1 MSAIRVGVLRGGV
14 SNEYDVSLKT
24 GGSVLGVLPVH
35 KYKGVDILMEKDG
48 TLVVNGIRSKFG
60 DLSRHVDVV
69 FNALHGEF
77 GEDGRVQQL
86 LEASQIPYTGSSA
99 LASSLGMNKIISK
112 EFAEKAGM
120 KAPKH
125 ILLRR
130 EELEGLDIAEFSLNL
145 FKSISQ
151 PRIIKPIFG
160 GSSIG
165 MTFASNYE
173 KLRQGIE
180 EGFKEEDVIMLEE
193 HILGREVTC
202 GVIDN
207 FRGEKT
213 YALPVVE
220 IVPPEENDFFDY
232 DAKYG
237 GKSREICPSYLPIEI
252 KKKVEKM
259 AVKIHE
265 HLGLRH
271 YSRSDFIIGRNHIYF
286 LEVNTLPGLTKESLL
301 PKSLDVIGLNMSE
314 FVDHIIRLALNK

>member
-14 SNEYDVSLKT
+14 SDEYDISLKT
-24 GGSVLGVLPVH
+24 GGNILNALPTH
-35 KYKGVDILMEKDG
+35 KYRGVDILMERDG

-112 EFAEKAGM
+112 EFAEKMGL

-130 EELEGLDIAEFSLNL
+130 DELEGKDIGEFSLNL

-173 KLRQGIE
+173 KLKQGIE
-180 EGFKEEDVIMLEE
+180 DGLKKEDVVMLEE

-207 FRGEKT
+207 FRGKKT

-220 IVPPEENDFFDY
+220 IIPPEENDFFDY
-232 DAKYG
+232 ESKYNG
-237 GKSREICPSYLPIEI
+237 RSREVCPSYLPSEI
-252 KKKVEKM
+252 KKTVEEM
-259 AVKIHE
+259 SIKIHE

-271 YSRSDFIIGRNHIYF
+271 YSRSDFIVGRNHIYF

-301 PKSLDVIGLNMSE
+301 PKSLDVIGLNMPD